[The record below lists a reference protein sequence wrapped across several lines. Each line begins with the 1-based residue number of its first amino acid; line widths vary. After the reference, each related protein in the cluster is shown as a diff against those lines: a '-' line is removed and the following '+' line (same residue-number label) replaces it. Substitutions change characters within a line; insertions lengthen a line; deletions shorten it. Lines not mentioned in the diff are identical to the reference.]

1 MELVEIEN
9 NSEVIRKEIN
19 TEQLIDVVT
28 TELLKEEQADCPVVH
43 SFGPNLYIRQVSA
56 KTGTL
61 AVGHYQKT
69 THLNVLLKGKVQ
81 VLNSDGTTSILE
93 APMTFISPP
102 GRKCG
107 VILEDM
113 VWLNIYSTSER
124 DVPTLEAMLLDTSP
138 IWDEFLHNKDKLLL
152 VDKTNKD
159 RDDYNLVL
167 KEFGYTEEQVLKE
180 VHYPHDQIEFPFGS
194 YKVLVSTS
202 KIEGK
207 GLFAT
212 SNIEAMETI
221 APARI
226 AGKRT
231 PAGRFT
237 NHSKTPNAFFVNR
250 ESGDVDLVAKKLI
263 TGQRGGLIGEEITVD
278 YRQALSLRST

>member
-1 MELVEIEN
+1 MELVEIAN
-9 NSEVIRKEIN
+9 NSEVIRKEVG
-19 TEQLIDVVT
+19 TEQLIDAVT

-56 KTGTL
+56 KVGTL

-124 DVPTLEAMLLDTSP
+124 DVPTLESMLLDTSP

-152 VDKTNKD
+152 VDKTNED

-194 YKVLVSTS
+194 YKVIVSTS

-221 APARI
+221 APSRI

-237 NHSKTPNAFFVNR
+237 NHSKNPNAFFVKN
-250 ESGDVDLVAKKLI
+250 ENGDVDLVAKRLI
-263 TGQRGGLIGEEITVD
+263 TGQRGGLVGEEITVD